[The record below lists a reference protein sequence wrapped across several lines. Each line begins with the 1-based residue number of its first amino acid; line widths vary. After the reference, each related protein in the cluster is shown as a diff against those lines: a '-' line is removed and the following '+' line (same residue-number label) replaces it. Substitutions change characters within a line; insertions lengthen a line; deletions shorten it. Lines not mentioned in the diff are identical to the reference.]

1 VWVCVCVLFSR
12 SHSAILSCIARAVKE
27 ADGYAAHSNQNKS
40 FVIALPSSL
49 TVGVTPKVV
58 VRP

>member
-1 VWVCVCVLFSR
+1 VCVLFSR